1 MSSKDRFVGKAK
13 EAAGKA
19 TGNEELASEGR
30 SQHAKGKAGEAIQE
44 AKDTAQGAAEA
55 AKEAFSREED
65 EQDDEQQG

>member
-55 AKEAFSREED
+55 AKETFSRDED